1 MPSQLVPFLLFVIVL
16 TIVPGPDLALGLRN
30 SLRGG
35 TTAMWWTGLGC
46 CSGLLVHAVAS
57 VVGLSALFAASAQ
70 AYMVVKLAGAAYLV
84 WLGATTLWK
93 SWRHRHEPVALDL
106 PAAPKTAI
114 DRRTAFRQGLVS
126 NLLNPKIILLFLTL
140 LPQFISPGESR
151 IVTSAVLTLVF
162 LVVALVWWR
171 VTSWLVGAM
180 RAVLTR
186 KRVMQVLERVTGG
199 VMVALGLRVAVE
211 S

>member
-1 MPSQLVPFLLFVIVL
+1 M
-16 TIVPGPDLALGLRN
+16 PGPDLALGLRN

-35 TTAMWWTGLGC
+35 TSAMWWTGLGC

-70 AYMVVKLAGAAYLV
+70 AYMVLKLAGAAYLV
-84 WLGATTLWK
+84 WLGGSTLWK
-93 SWRHRHEPVALDL
+93 SWRNRHEPVALDL

-140 LPQFISPGESR
+140 LPQFISPGSR
-151 IVTSAVLTLVF
+151 GSSPPRCSPWCSSSSRWCGGGSRRGWSARCV
-162 LVVALVWWR
+162 R
-171 VTSWLVGAM
+171 C
-180 RAVLTR
+180 
-186 KRVMQVLERVTGG
+186 
-199 VMVALGLRVAVE
+199 
-211 S
+211 